1 MRLHN
6 ESMPNILIRDVQE
19 DLHATLQRRAA
30 GNGQSLQQYL
40 ISQLQELADRRSL
53 QEVLARIEAR
63 GGTGRI
69 GLVQAVADLDE
80 DRNR

>member
-6 ESMPNILIRDVQE
+6 ESMPNILIRDVPE
-19 DLHATLQRRAA
+19 ELHATLQRRAA
-30 GNGQSLQQYL
+30 RSGQSLQQYL
-40 ISQLQELADRRSL
+40 IGQLREVADRPSL

-69 GLVQAVADLDE
+69 GFAQAVADLAE